1 MRRLIPDYVA
11 DQYRAGR
18 TRGQLRAAGIF
29 VDLSG
34 FSKMAD
40 ALARHGQPGAEALA
54 EVMCAIFEPLVG
66 AVYAQAGFV
75 VGYAG
80 DAFTAVFPDEAGNSP
95 AALRCLAAVQAIQS
109 HTRARPSVTTPFGRF
124 PIFVKVGL
132 GFGQVDWLILRS
144 SDGRRATCC
153 MRGACVDEAVEAEGC
168 AQPGEVLLSEA
179 AYQALRT
186 EVQAAPVRGCY
197 RLTSVHGD
205 LPASL
210 PITEPLPAPDLQG
223 VFYPGE
229 LASLP
234 DVGEFRQ
241 VVNLFIDIPID
252 PSNEAF
258 VKPFMESVFDLQERY
273 GGVFLRPDIGDKGFN
288 LLIFWGAPTAHE
300 NDVERALGFM
310 LELFERTG
318 LPFKAGVT
326 YLAAYAGFMGA
337 PLREDYTA
345 YGWGVNLAARFMGMA
360 GAGQVWL
367 DEETA
372 RLAEKHFSVRYLD
385 DFVVKGFAGRQKAY
399 QLLGRKKLAETVYRG
414 ALVGREAELERLAQ
428 FFAPLRDGKFCGAL
442 VIRGEAGI
450 GKSRLAHACQVSD
463 FFASTPARWI
473 VCQSDEILR
482 QSFNPFRD
490 WLQGRF
496 GYREGEANESNLEH
510 FERELQ
516 GLAGKMSDPLLAS
529 ELVRTASVL
538 AALLGLSSPG
548 SLYEQLDAKGRYE
561 NLFIALGALLRAE
574 SLQSPLVIF
583 IEDLQWL
590 DEDTRAFLP
599 YLVRTLLAEPGKEY
613 PIAILGTQ
621 RLEGPGLRFD
631 EALAFQTLDLERLA
645 PVHLSRL
652 ARGVL
657 GASVSPRLL
666 RLLESRAEGNPF
678 FAEQILR
685 YLAEKEMLS
694 LKPDGRYDTLDDS
707 LEALPLEVGA
717 VLMARL
723 DSLAREERAVVQT
736 AAVLGREFEL
746 RLLANMLSGMADL
759 PHKIASAERAD
770 IWFPLDEIRYMFC
783 HAMLRDAAYAMQLR
797 TRQRRLHALAVTT
810 MEVLYSGEITSHSG
824 ELAYHAERAG
834 LVEQARLY
842 LNLAGETAA
851 GAYRNA
857 LAVDYF
863 SRALRFIPPA
873 EGRARFDL
881 LVKRERLYGIMGER
895 ALQRKDLTRLRLLAQ
910 RLGDEASLVRV
921 WVLYARYYFNAGEFV
936 QADEYARRAADSELA
951 TGDVETILDGY
962 AVWPLALLR
971 LGRLHEA
978 MQKVEDGL
986 ALARRAGHR
995 ILEGY
1000 IANSAGLI
1008 ALEQKNPAA
1017 ASRFLE
1023 DALSIARE
1031 TGERTLEAR
1040 SLNNL
1045 ANVAG
1050 FVLGDYVSAREYY
1063 RQAYA
1068 IVHERGDRVA
1078 EGIALTNLGWVSGVM
1093 GDLPAARSYQRQ
1105 ALSLAREVGNRYQE
1119 AYALINLSAAAVVQG
1134 DAPESLRYARQA
1146 HELVLTIGERS
1157 AEGWA
1162 LFCLGHAYLLCD
1174 DVVSARDMFQRSIAI
1189 REELEQPGP
1198 LIESVAGLAQ
1208 AALAADDI
1216 PTAREYIETI
1226 LTHLTSGG
1234 TLEGAEEPLRV
1245 HLVCYQVLMKAQD
1258 PRSGV
1263 VLRTAIQHLET
1274 QVSKLSGE
1282 KARRMYIDHIPWRR
1296 ALWQAWQSTQAGL
1309 V

>member
-1 MRRLIPDYVA
+1 L
-11 DQYRAGR
+11 
-18 TRGQLRAAGIF
+18 F

-40 ALARHGQPGAEALA
+40 ALAQHGQPGAEALA
-54 EVMCAIFEPLVG
+54 AVMRAIFEPLVG
-66 AVYAQAGFV
+66 AVYAQGGFV

-80 DAFTAVFPDEAGNSP
+80 DALTAVFPDEAGKSP
-95 AALRCLAAVQAIQS
+95 AALRCLAAVQTIQN
-109 HTRARPSVTTPFGRF
+109 HTRAHSSVSTPFGRF
-124 PIFVKVGL
+124 LISVKVGV

-144 SDGRRATCC
+144 SDGQRATCC
-153 MRGACVDEAVEAEGC
+153 MRGACVDGAVEAEGR

-179 AYQALRT
+179 AYQVLRT
-186 EVQAAPVRGCY
+186 DVQAGPVCECY
-197 RLTSVHGD
+197 RLTSVHGE
-205 LPASL
+205 LPAPL
-210 PITEPLPAPDLQG
+210 PVPKPLPAPDLQG
-223 VFYPGE
+223 VFYPEE
-229 LASLP
+229 LSALP

-318 LPFKAGVT
+318 LSFKAGVT

-360 GAGQVWL
+360 GPGQVWL

-372 RLAEKHFSVRYLD
+372 RRAEKHFLVRYLD
-385 DFVVKGFAGRQKAY
+385 DFVVKGFSGKQKAY

-414 ALVGREAELERLAQ
+414 ALVGREAELERLKQ
-428 FFAPLRDGKFCGAL
+428 FFAPLHDGKFCGAL

-463 FFASTPARWI
+463 FFASMPARWI

-490 WLQGRF
+490 WLQDRF
-496 GYREGEANESNLEH
+496 CYREGEANKANLEH

-516 GLAGKMSDPLLAS
+516 GLVGKMSDPLLAS

-538 AALLGLSSPG
+538 AAFLGLSQPG

-574 SLQSPLVIF
+574 SSLTPLILF

-599 YLVRTLLAEPGKEY
+599 YFVRTLLAEPGKEY

-621 RLEGPGLRFD
+621 RLEVPELPFD
-631 EALAFQTLDLERLA
+631 ETLAFQALDLERLA
-645 PVHLSRL
+645 PVHLDRL
-652 ARGVL
+652 ARDVL

-666 RLLESRAEGNPF
+666 RLLGLRAEGNPF

-685 YLAEKEMLS
+685 YLVEKEMLS
-694 LKPDGRYDTLDDS
+694 LKPDGCYDTLDDS
-707 LEALPLEVGA
+707 LQALPLEVGA
-717 VLMARL
+717 VLIARL
-723 DSLAREERAVVQT
+723 DSLARKERAVVQT

-746 RLLANMLSGMADL
+746 RLLAKMLDDMPDIL
-759 PHKIASAERAD
+759 HKVASAQRAD
-770 IWFPLDEIRYMFC
+770 IWFPLDGNRYMFR
-783 HAMLRDAAYAMQLR
+783 HAMLRDAAYTMQLR
-797 TRQRRLHALAVTT
+797 ARQRKLHALAVTA
-810 MEVLYSGEITSHSG
+810 MEALYAGEVESRSG

-842 LNLAGETAA
+842 LNLAGEAA
-851 GAYRNA
+851 ASAYRNA
-857 LAVDYF
+857 LAVDHF
-863 SRALRFIPPA
+863 SRALRLVPPA
-873 EGRARFDL
+873 EARARFDL

-910 RLGDEASLVRV
+910 RLGDEALFARVR
-921 WVLYARYYFNAGEFV
+921 VLYARYYFNLGEFLR
-936 QADEYARRAADSELA
+936 ADEYARRAADLELA
-951 TGDVETILDGY
+951 VGDSEAILDGY

-971 LGRLHEA
+971 LGRLREA
-978 MQKVEDGL
+978 MQKAEAGL
-986 ALARRAGHR
+986 ALARQAGQR

-1008 ALEQKNPAA
+1008 ALEQKDPAA
-1017 ASRFLE
+1017 ASQFLE
-1023 DALSIARE
+1023 GALSIARE
-1031 TGERTLEAR
+1031 TGERNLEAR

-1050 FVLGDYVSAREYY
+1050 FVLGDYVSACEYY

-1078 EGIALTNLGWVSGVM
+1078 EGAALINLGWVSGAL
-1093 GDLPAARSYQRQ
+1093 GDLSAARSYQQQ

-1119 AYALINLSAAAVVQG
+1119 AYALINLSAAAVVQD
-1134 DAPESLRYARQA
+1134 DAQESLRDARQA
-1146 HELVLTIGERS
+1146 HELALKIGERS

-1162 LFCLGHAYLLCD
+1162 LFYLGHASLLCEN
-1174 DVVSARDMFQRSIAI
+1174 VVSARDMFQQSVTI
-1189 REELEQPGP
+1189 RQELDQPG
-1198 LIESVAGLAQ
+1198 LMIEAVAGLAQ
-1208 AALAADDI
+1208 AALAANDLPAAGGYVD
-1216 PTAREYIETI
+1216 TI
-1226 LTHLTSGG
+1226 LAYLDSGG
-1234 TLEGAEEPLRV
+1234 TLEGVEEPLRV
-1245 HLVCYQVLMKAQD
+1245 YLACYQVLTKAQD
-1258 PRSGV
+1258 QRSEA
-1263 VLRTAIQHLET
+1263 VLRIAAQRLEA
-1274 QVSKLSGE
+1274 QVSKLSDE
-1282 KARRMYIDHIPWRR
+1282 KARRMYVDNIPWRR
-1296 ALWQAWQSTQAGL
+1296 ALWQAWQSTQAGPAC
-1309 V
+1309 VTAPSQ